1 MARHWRSR
9 LNSSAAPLVLAK
21 AAPDVV
27 SGRAAKEP
35 GDWGCAE
42 LLALA
47 QRRADEAVKAGV
59 DAVVQRVMGTGFC
72 AGKTSLIDGEP
83 RFEIVED
90 FHDRS

>member
-1 MARHWRSR
+1 MGRHWR

-47 QRRADEAVKAGV
+47 QRLADGT
-59 DAVVQRVMGTGFC
+59 VQKSVNEYVERVMTTGFC
-72 AGKTSLIDGEP
+72 AGKTSLVDGEP